1 MLEDPIRTTV
11 CGHTFCKKCINR
23 VLKSDCKKKPC
34 PLCNAS
40 LTHRSITSDEK
51 TSTFLQL
58 TVELITAINLDTGNN
73 ILEYRRNFQSTNEA
87 SQDSEKLFQ
96 PKGSHRSPLNNH
108 KQKKSNEQNKAQ
120 NDNNNDVNEII
131 NKKCKNDKTK
141 INIKDYLTKKH
152 KKIKDKKQSTI
163 NDHIKNSNEFKKPLK
178 VGFEVQDNRIRNKN
192 IQSSDCNNDLL
203 SISDVEKQDDVNID
217 IVTNN
222 EVNQITLEGDSDST
236 KCMVVDSSFVVY
248 NDYIKGSIENKAAED
263 LKNKPSCN
271 VPFILLGSLVGQHER
286 MQKNNNLVQFVLCG
300 SLNKERKK
308 RKFDEYN
315 DSIDE
320 NQQHRNCLVSFNH
333 KRNLKQDLR
342 NKSNIELV
350 DIGVGS
356 QNIGSIQTLYPPKKK
371 LCSST
376 SVQTSSVKYNCQNG
390 VSPQTTPS
398 LMTDVDIFD
407 DVDLNKK
414 ENSGINEKL
423 ISDMFDSNFD
433 GLKSISQ
440 IPPQITNEKDCGVN
454 EPILDISNDSNTVIN
469 ESILA
474 NRNKIT
480 FCQREFSSYK
490 SPAVKCK
497 ENISKSIIE
506 SSDIQKS
513 LSDNIF
519 VDRSAKSKEG
529 GITLVENVESE
540 SKGDISVNEIENSE
554 PVDHKFKKRK
564 GLLSKFKQISNSSDL
579 DKSVIRK
586 ETTGNNQHK
595 MNSSSSSIMEIMGTQ
610 QRETL
615 EKECTELRKKI
626 EIAEKE
632 LENDASLK
640 DNGIGP
646 SNVTMI
652 KEVAVKHN
660 SRPTIIEA
668 SDNDDEYEDIEENI
682 SPTPPSV
689 SKNSDLELNLR
700 WQQSQRIVQMSPS
713 VSEIVPDFETNEVPT
728 SVNDSNFVKTYNST
742 VMNRSLN
749 EIPSSV
755 DLTDTDNSNKIKS
768 PHINNK
774 TNKLN
779 VLPNL
784 FVPSEKECSSSANH
798 VEIAKLDGSEEC
810 VKINSE
816 APSSMSFVY
825 SRLSDTQLKEL
836 KLFAFHLNAD
846 ITNNITDGMTTHVI
860 ISPENGNR
868 APHTFK
874 YLKGVASRLWVVST
888 NWISDSLK
896 AGKLLPEED
905 YLVLDSS
912 GEPGPLRCKQID
924 NPPPLSKFIVVPHPP
939 YTSTTIEQVNDL
951 IILCGGEIV
960 SLDVLADV
968 KYKSG
973 VPRILLI
980 DSESDNIMIEMWL
993 EKFRL
998 VPLNVEWLLE
1008 IAGRYMLV
1016 PISGFMIAPYPKLL
1030 LQYLSIPDELIDD
1043 DIDEDFEDCEDE
1055 GTNE

>member
-1 MLEDPIRTTV
+1 MSAKLWNNIDKLSQSVSSLQKIFDCPICLDMLEDPIRTTV

-333 KRNLKQDLR
+333 KRNLKQDL
-342 NKSNIELV
+342 
-350 DIGVGS
+350 
-356 QNIGSIQTLYPPKKK
+356 
-371 LCSST
+371 
-376 SVQTSSVKYNCQNG
+376 
-390 VSPQTTPS
+390 
-398 LMTDVDIFD
+398 
-407 DVDLNKK
+407 
-414 ENSGINEKL
+414 
-423 ISDMFDSNFD
+423 
-433 GLKSISQ
+433 
-440 IPPQITNEKDCGVN
+440 
-454 EPILDISNDSNTVIN
+454 
-469 ESILA
+469 
-474 NRNKIT
+474 
-480 FCQREFSSYK
+480 
-490 SPAVKCK
+490 
-497 ENISKSIIE
+497 
-506 SSDIQKS
+506 
-513 LSDNIF
+513 
-519 VDRSAKSKEG
+519 
-529 GITLVENVESE
+529 
-540 SKGDISVNEIENSE
+540 
-554 PVDHKFKKRK
+554 
-564 GLLSKFKQISNSSDL
+564 SDL